1 MVLDLDW
8 VRVDKEAFLSEINIT
23 SWRRHCQAELTRNNI
38 DIANPDCLLTRHI
51 TSERSKNKTN
61 SHSLIVSTPILVSGL
76 CLILYQE
83 KYSWTMKKEVLVV
96 VVSWWHSDIGEAA
109 LSCVSS
115 DPDTFVTQYCPLPL
129 VITPLTQRQRQY
141 FIKHIKHHVV
151 LRISI

>member
-8 VRVDKEAFLSEINIT
+8 ARVDKEAFLGEINIT

-51 TSERSKNKTN
+51 ISKRPKNKIN
-61 SHSLIVSTPILVSGL
+61 SHSFIVSTSILVSGL
-76 CLILYQE
+76 CLILH
-83 KYSWTMKKEVLVV
+83 VLIRWNTTKAWERKS
-96 VVSWWHSDIGEAA
+96 SWWCYHDDIGEAA

>member
-1 MVLDLDW
+1 MS
-8 VRVDKEAFLSEINIT
+8 LSEEIQQNHEKGSPRGGAIMM
-23 SWRRHCQAELTRNNI
+23 
-38 DIANPDCLLTRHI
+38 
-51 TSERSKNKTN
+51 TSER
-61 SHSLIVSTPILVSGL
+61 
-76 CLILYQE
+76 QQ
-83 KYSWTMKKEVLVV
+83 
-96 VVSWWHSDIGEAA
+96 AA